1 MIEEYLPN
9 ALLYGVP
16 YELFWHLNPR
26 KLEPFKMSYQKRLE
40 IDNHNAWIQGQY
52 IRLAIGSVLDGKKCK
67 YPEAPL
73 FAGEDEKSSEEKF
86 LAWIEVYNAN
96 FDRNTA
102 D

>member
-1 MIEEYLPN
+1 MIDEYLPN

-26 KLEPFKMSYQKRLE
+26 KLEPFKMAYQKRLE

-67 YPEAPL
+67 YPEEPL
-73 FAGEDEKSSEEKF
+73 FAKEEGLSSEEKF

-96 FDRNTA
+96 FDKKTVG
-102 D
+102 

>member
-1 MIEEYLPN
+1 M
-9 ALLYGVP
+9 
-16 YELFWHLNPR
+16 
-26 KLEPFKMSYQKRLE
+26 
-40 IDNHNAWIQGQY
+40 
-52 IRLAIGSVLDGKKCK
+52 DGKKCK

-73 FAGEDEKSSEEKF
+73 FAEEDEKSSEEKF